1 MSEVDLDAIL
11 PFFSSFNMTILC
23 LVTLVPLLI
32 WTLKSVCQ
40 LYKNVP
46 GTSLK
51 TPVILIFLGP
61 FVVQLANFICIL
73 VESDNGLVLV
83 TLFAKL
89 YIVVLFYSF
98 YFLVREVVFFE
109 HLLQSTEALNAEPA
123 FTDGGSSSHSQV
135 SQGVFSLTPRPLQD
149 GGNRRRSS

>member
-1 MSEVDLDAIL
+1 
-11 PFFSSFNMTILC
+11 
-23 LVTLVPLLI
+23 
-32 WTLKSVCQ
+32 
-40 LYKNVP
+40 VP
-46 GTSLK
+46 GASLK

-73 VESDNGLVLV
+73 VESEGGLVLV

-135 SQGVFSLTPRPLQD
+135 SGGVFSLTPRQMQD
-149 GGNRRRSS
+149 TIVNGSTNSPHLRRRGTTGSELRE